1 MGYISLSASL
11 YPFLS
16 SSSSSPFPPFS
27 YSYHFLPF
35 LPSPTLFHVRC
46 ITSGPTTF
54 LSLSLSLR
62 LFISL
67 SAFVSK
73 NSCLL
78 ISPGI
83 LSFSERPDSR
93 STRDEKE
100 IEREDFPSRKRAG
113 ILEQG
118 DGVLMSTIPKTCW
131 EDEPDGFHV
140 LRDKLRLASFSSKEK
155 KKNNEYERIRK
166 KLSLLCYDFFL

>member
-35 LPSPTLFHVRC
+35 LLSPTLFHVRC

-54 LSLSLSLR
+54 LSLSLSASSFLYR
-62 LFISL
+62 LLSQRTRACSFRPESFLSL
-67 SAFVSK
+67 
-73 NSCLL
+73 ND
-78 ISPGI
+78 
-83 LSFSERPDSR
+83 RDSR